1 MISLNKVI
9 YTGNTVSN
17 TGNTA
22 SNTGNTVTNT
32 ENTVSN
38 TGNTVSNTGNTVTN
52 TGNTVTNLVGGR
64 RKRQLN
70 TPSIDDLGDVPSK
83 VDTKNEFVKTFTGV
97 SIMCTFE
104 TNPLNTTISN
114 HKASRGRKRSH
125 WT

>member
-1 MISLNKVI
+1 MISHNKVLNP
-9 YTGNTVSN
+9 GDTVSN
-17 TGNTA
+17 T
-22 SNTGNTVTNT
+22 V
-32 ENTVSN
+32 NTVSN

-70 TPSIDDLGDVPSK
+70 PPSIDDLGDVPSS
-83 VDTKNEFVKTFTGV
+83 VDTENEFVKTFTGV

-104 TNPLNTTISN
+104 TNPLNTTISC

>member
-1 MISLNKVI
+1 MISHNKVLNPGD
-9 YTGNTVSN
+9 TVSNTVNTVSN
-17 TGNTA
+17 TGNA
-22 SNTGNTVTNT
+22 VSITGNSVT
-32 ENTVSN
+32 N

-52 TGNTVTNLVGGR
+52 PVSGR

-70 TPSIDDLGDVPSK
+70 PPSIDDLGDVPSS
-83 VDTKNEFVKTFTGV
+83 VDTENEFVKTFTGV